1 MAKRYSDSE
10 LEEFK
15 TLVLG
20 KIEKTK
26 NEIASLEDQKND
38 HSESLNDNG
47 YDVDENHG
55 YADVEFLSNMIQRQK
70 KHLND
75 LENALIRIRNKSY
88 GICVVTG
95 EVINKKRL
103 MAVPTTTKSLQ
114 AKMQP
119 QSVPATTSEEPKKER
134 PAKRKQENKI
144 ISRVIKKSGTPAPK
158 IEMEEDEDLDFDD
171 LNLDLGEEDV
181 EEMAQNDDID
191 FDEIVDES
199 TLDD

>member
-15 TLVLG
+15 TLIEG
-20 KIEKTK
+20 KIEKAK

-95 EVINKKRL
+95 EVIDKKRL

-119 QSVPATTSEEPKKER
+119 QSVPVTTSEEPKKER
-134 PAKRKQENKI
+134 PAKKKQENKI

-158 IEMEEDEDLDFDD
+158 LEMEEDEDLDFDD
-171 LNLDLGEEDV
+171 LDLDLGEEDA
-181 EEMAQNDDID
+181 EEMDQNDDID